1 MKKYVVDTHL
11 GKFETCATSER
22 KAISN
27 VRFRLFGR
35 SATLARRYMTYW
47 TAKEVA

>member
-1 MKKYVVDTHL
+1 MKRYIVDTHL

-35 SATLARRYMTYW
+35 SAALARKYMAYW
-47 TAKEVA
+47 TVREA